1 MSSCVKVTTPSTSEL
16 PLSTATAFFA
26 AETTVSDFF
35 EEAEKETDWRRW
47 RLRETPPK
55 EKRRV
60 DEGETRRRGGDEKER
75 KV

>member
-35 EEAEKETDWRRW
+35 EAEKETDWGRW
-47 RLRETPPK
+47 RFRETPPK
-55 EKRRV
+55 EERRV
-60 DEGETRRRGGDEKER
+60 DGGETRRRGGDEKER

>member
-26 AETTVSDFF
+26 AKTTVSDFF
-35 EEAEKETDWRRW
+35 DAEKETDRGWW

-55 EKRRV
+55 EGRRV
-60 DEGETRRRGGDEKER
+60 DEGEIRRRGG
-75 KV
+75 